1 MNDATSGLIDIIA
14 PTAPAIEVTNLS
26 LTWLVITSILLL
38 LVTGAIWWL
47 RQRYQRGVR
56 KRLRQL
62 QLALLSG
69 DINQQHAAYVLAT
82 ELAQAYKL
90 KQLQTNVP
98 PLALPSIAH
107 TEWAYLVTTLN
118 DLRYQAD
125 ASANTTQWARLF
137 SIAESSLRWSRG
149 C

>member
-26 LTWLVITSILLL
+26 LTWLVIASMLLI
-38 LVTGAIWWL
+38 LVTGAIGWL
-47 RQRYQRGVR
+47 RQRYQRAMR

-62 QLALLSG
+62 QLALLAG
-69 DINQQHAAYVLAT
+69 DINQQQTAYVLAT
-82 ELAQAYKL
+82 ELTQAYKL

-98 PLALPSIAH
+98 PQALPSIAH
-107 TEWAYLVTTLN
+107 TEWAYLVATLD

-125 ASANTTQWARLF
+125 ASANATQWARLF

>member
-62 QLALLSG
+62 QLALLAG

-98 PLALPSIAH
+98 PKALPSIAH

-125 ASANTTQWARLF
+125 ASANTTQWTRLF
-137 SIAESSLRWSRG
+137 AIAESSLRWSKG